1 MSIFSWNT
9 SAIQGVRGDV
19 LFTLPDAR
27 AFPSRGNTMV
37 VAFCAKA
44 DFARLQGLLTG
55 VVVDSGDGVTHAVP
69 VYEGYAER
77 MNIQRLDVAV
87 SI

>member
-1 MSIFSWNT
+1 
-9 SAIQGVRGDV
+9 
-19 LFTLPDAR
+19 
-27 AFPSRGNTMV
+27 MV